1 MGQIKIEKNAGG
13 IEGLCVIEPSV
24 HGDQRGYFMETYNQK
39 DMEEAGLTM
48 KFVQDNQSG
57 SGKAVLRG
65 LHFQKRYPQGKL
77 VRVIRGTVFDVA
89 VDIRKGSATY
99 GKWYGIELSEEN
111 VWNDPTINVAWPEL
125 DVPYRMSEKD
135 KKWGRLGE

>member
-1 MGQIKIEKNAGG
+1 MGQIKVEKNAGG

-77 VRVIRGTVFDVA
+77 VRVYCRTYREGHVAETYQDVEEDSNQCEEHTIDSTHS
-89 VDIRKGSATY
+89 DILSHRRTY
-99 GKWYGIELSEEN
+99 DAG
-111 VWNDPTINVAWPEL
+111 
-125 DVPYRMSEKD
+125 
-135 KKWGRLGE
+135 

>member
-1 MGQIKIEKNAGG
+1 MGQIKVEKNAGG

-65 LHFQKRYPQGKL
+65 LHFQKKYPQGKL

-89 VDIRKGSATY
+89 VDIRSFPNKRILRNNLCLPACKQKNIAT
-99 GKWYGIELSEEN
+99 
-111 VWNDPTINVAWPEL
+111 
-125 DVPYRMSEKD
+125 
-135 KKWGRLGE
+135 RLRDTT

>member
-1 MGQIKIEKNAGG
+1 M
-13 IEGLCVIEPSV
+13 IEPSV

-77 VRVIRGTVFDVA
+77 ARVIRGKEVPPMENGMELNC
-89 VDIRKGSATY
+89 RKRIKSSFTFR
-99 GKWYGIELSEEN
+99 KDL
-111 VWNDPTINVAWPEL
+111 
-125 DVPYRMSEKD
+125 RMD
-135 KKWGRLGE
+135 FWC

>member
-1 MGQIKIEKNAGG
+1 MGQIKVEKNAGG

-77 VRVIRGTVFDVA
+77 VRVIRGCRIKLPDAENFENGWDRICVKAQNSAPSVFA
-89 VDIRKGSATY
+89 
-99 GKWYGIELSEEN
+99 SESKLLKFLY
-111 VWNDPTINVAWPEL
+111 V
-125 DVPYRMSEKD
+125 
-135 KKWGRLGE
+135 

>member
-1 MGQIKIEKNAGG
+1 M
-13 IEGLCVIEPSV
+13 IEPSV

-65 LHFQKRYPQGKL
+65 LHFQKRYPQ
-77 VRVIRGTVFDVA
+77 
-89 VDIRKGSATY
+89 
-99 GKWYGIELSEEN
+99 
-111 VWNDPTINVAWPEL
+111 
-125 DVPYRMSEKD
+125 
-135 KKWGRLGE
+135 